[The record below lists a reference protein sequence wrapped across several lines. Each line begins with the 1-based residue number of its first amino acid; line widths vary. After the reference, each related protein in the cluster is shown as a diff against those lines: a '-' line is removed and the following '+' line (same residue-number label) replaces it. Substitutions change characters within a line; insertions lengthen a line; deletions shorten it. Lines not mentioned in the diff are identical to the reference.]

1 MTEKGGCDLIVTTP
15 PPTDDHCAEYG
26 YVDAKGKWY
35 TKFVAGYK
43 KVCKKCD
50 EGY

>member
-1 MTEKGGCDLIVTTP
+1 LKDGKCVEIVVEAP
-15 PPTDDHCAEYG
+15 EDDHCAVYG

-35 TKFVAGYK
+35 TKFVAGCK

-50 EGY
+50 